1 MDTCDLKSNMYTVER
16 MTPKRID
23 FIFFSDHRC
32 PSTEME
38 VQVRGGA
45 VGRGEEGGWR
55 GEWRMG

>member
-1 MDTCDLKSNMYTVER
+1 MYTIER

-23 FIFFSDHRC
+23 FIFFSDDRC